1 MERTKG
7 FIIAESYCILKEKAL
22 EIARG
27 LGNDTFKASNG
38 FLDKWLFRNDIKMKK
53 IHGET
58 HIYNFDS
65 VVEWRNSILPS
76 ILGKFSLNDIFNCD
90 ETGLFFKKLPL
101 RTYEKKKASPLGTKI
116 INERISILLCANASG
131 TEKLTPLV
139 IGKYLKPRCFR

>member
-1 MERTKG
+1 
-7 FIIAESYCILKEKAL
+7 
-22 EIARG
+22 
-27 LGNDTFKASNG
+27 
-38 FLDKWLFRNDIKMKK
+38 MKK

-65 VVEWRNSILPS
+65 VEEWRNSILPG

-101 RTYEKKKASPLGTKI
+101 RTYEKKKGSPLGTKI

>member
-1 MERTKG
+1 
-7 FIIAESYCILKEKAL
+7 
-22 EIARG
+22 
-27 LGNDTFKASNG
+27 
-38 FLDKWLFRNDIKMKK
+38 MKK

>member
-1 MERTKG
+1 
-7 FIIAESYCILKEKAL
+7 
-22 EIARG
+22 
-27 LGNDTFKASNG
+27 
-38 FLDKWLFRNDIKMKK
+38 MKK

-90 ETGLFFKKLPL
+90 ETGLFFKKLPS
-101 RTYEKKKASPLGTKI
+101 RTYEKKEASPLGTKI
-116 INERISILLCANASG
+116 INERISILLYANASG